1 NFMQRI
7 QKMLAFVLLLAV
19 SVGAFAQSSS
29 GTRVSG
35 RVLEEGTG
43 VPVEF
48 AVVVLSPQAA
58 GALHHDR
65 PQWLF

>member
-1 NFMQRI
+1 MQRI

-35 RVLEEGTG
+35 RVLEEGT
-43 VPVEF
+43 
-48 AVVVLSPQAA
+48 
-58 GALHHDR
+58 R
-65 PQWLF
+65 